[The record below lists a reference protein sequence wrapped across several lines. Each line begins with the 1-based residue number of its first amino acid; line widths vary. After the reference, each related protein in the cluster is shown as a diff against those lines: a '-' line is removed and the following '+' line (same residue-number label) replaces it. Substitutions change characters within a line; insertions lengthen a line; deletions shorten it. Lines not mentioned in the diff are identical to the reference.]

1 MEVLTLQAPSKWG
14 GQILHRTGSTVPRL
28 QRSQCGHAM
37 SPHCCAPI
45 CMRHDVLIHS
55 SILGQHGTG
64 AQTDPPHLEQHRV
77 CLDTSQLCHWLL
89 SLSFQPYLFTR
100 HVFRAQSDKEGRS
113 AVGCP
118 LKHCPL
124 PLCRAALSPRDRLS
138 PPRAL
143 QVTLRSV
150 LPPPGAVG
158 QEEEMTW

>member
-1 MEVLTLQAPSKWG
+1 MQAPSNWG
-14 GQILHRTGSTVPRL
+14 GRSCIGPAAPSHGCSGVSVATPCPHTAVLPSACGMMYSSIPASWGST
-28 QRSQCGHAM
+28 
-37 SPHCCAPI
+37 
-45 CMRHDVLIHS
+45 
-55 SILGQHGTG
+55 GTG
-64 AQTDPPHLEQHRV
+64 AQTDPPRLKRHRV

-89 SLSFQPYLFTR
+89 SLSFRPYLFTR